1 MAVETPQSTH
11 AEALRA
17 FWKSLSIQ
25 ERDDAAKALSTSV
38 AYLRQVLAC
47 GGLQGL
53 RWRVILSASLAL
65 ESLATSSAQTSTTR
79 QQGLGVGVR
88 HST

>member
-11 AEALRA
+11 AEALRS

-47 GGLQGL
+47 GRTPGAALARDLERFFGARITRHQL
-53 RWRVILSASLAL
+53 RPDLYDAPARPRGRSAA
-65 ESLATSSAQTSTTR
+65 
-79 QQGLGVGVR
+79 
-88 HST
+88 